1 LRIGVL
7 GLQGDYEEHI
17 YLLRK
22 AMGKRSVSGEVIPV
36 KDRSMLRGLSGIV
49 IPGGESTVIGRLIE
63 RSGMTEELR
72 EMITQGLPT
81 LGTCAGAILMAKRV
95 RDRVV
100 GEVTQPLLG
109 VMSIGVVRNAFGRQR
124 ESFETEADVEGV
136 GRIRAIFIRAPAI
149 VEIWGNAR
157 SLSSIEAPDLGKISI
172 LAIEGSMI
180 ASAFH
185 PEISGETA
193 IHEMFIDII
202 KR

>member
-1 LRIGVL
+1 MRIGVL

-17 YLLRK
+17 YLLKK
-22 AMGKRSVSGEVIPV
+22 AMSKRGVSGEVIPV
-36 KDRSMLRGLSGIV
+36 KDRSRLRGLSGIV

-63 RSGMTEELR
+63 RSGMTDELR

-81 LGTCAGAILMAKRV
+81 LGTCAGAILMAKK
-95 RDRVV
+95 V
-100 GEVTQPLLG
+100 GYGKVAQPLLG

-124 ESFETEADVEGV
+124 ESFETEVEVEGV
-136 GRIRAIFIRAPAI
+136 GRVRVVFIRAPAI

-157 SLSSIEAPDLGKISI
+157 SLSDIEAPDLGRVSI
-172 LAIEGSMI
+172 LAVEGNMI

-193 IHEMFIDII
+193 IHEMLIDII